1 MRHINI
7 TATRPI
13 DNQILLKESKK
24 FQNMGK
30 TTSKKILV
38 KASAA
43 KPLGKPPPGDKTLGV
58 YPEIR
63 FYSIEYG
70 ENNEGGEE
78 V

>member
-1 MRHINI
+1 
-7 TATRPI
+7 
-13 DNQILLKESKK
+13 
-24 FQNMGK
+24 MGK